1 MTTILERANYEKAP
15 LKFDLSGIT
24 VEEAKLLYERMLL
37 SRLIEERMLKLLRQ
51 GRLTKWFSGIGQE
64 SIAVSVGTALQ
75 KDDFILPL
83 HRNLGVFVSLEIPL
97 WKLFAQWLGK
107 KEGFTKGR
115 DRSFHFG
122 TLEHKIVGMISHLGS
137 MLGVADGLALAQ
149 KLRKTGN
156 IALTFIGDGGSNEGD
171 FHEALNIAAVWELP
185 VIFLIENNG
194 YALSTPV
201 DEQYKAMLV
210 KRAEGYGI
218 KGIQID
224 GNNVIEVYKTLK
236 NVAQEIRETSKPVLI
251 EAITFRQR
259 GHEEAS
265 GTKYVPKDLMQKWIE
280 RDPLINYEKFLLEK
294 NIFSEEQIQ
303 ELKDKFNKK
312 ILEEW
317 NRAYS
322 LPPVKSSEEEELK
335 AVYAPSPEPILPK
348 NNKTKKVRFIDAIS
362 EGLYQSMEQNPEL
375 VLMGQDIAEYGGV
388 FKVTAGF
395 VEKFGKERV
404 RNTPLCESA
413 VVGTGLGLALENIPN
428 VVEMQFADFV
438 SEAFNQI
445 VNNLAKTH
453 YRWGAPVNVTV
464 RMPTGA
470 GVSGGPFHSQS
481 TEGWFAHVPGLK
493 IVYPSNPYDAKG
505 LLIASIREPNP
516 VLFYEH
522 KLLYRSITGEVPEE
536 YYSLPIG
543 KAKLVRE
550 GTDLVIITYGLGV
563 HYALEMVKKFPD
575 VSIAILDLRTLLPY
589 DKEAIL
595 DIVKQTGKVLV
606 LYEDTLTY
614 GVGAEISSFIT
625 ENAFE
630 YLDAPVM
637 RVASLDTPV
646 PFAKPLEELYLPKN
660 RLENKL
666 KELIEY

>member
-1 MTTILERANYEKAP
+1 MNKILDRTDYQSSP
-15 LKFDLSGIT
+15 LKFDLSKVTI
-24 VEEAKLLYERMLL
+24 EEARLLYERMLL

-51 GRLTKWFSGIGQE
+51 GKLTKWFSGIGQE
-64 SIAVSVGTALQ
+64 AIAVSVGTALD
-75 KDDFILPL
+75 KDDYILPL
-83 HRNLGVFVSLEIPL
+83 HRNLGVFISRNLPL
-97 WKLFAQWLGK
+97 WKLFAQWLAK

-122 TLEHKIVGMISHLGS
+122 VPEYKIIGMISHLGS

-149 KLRKTGN
+149 KLKGTRN
-156 IALTFIGDGGSNEGD
+156 IALAFIGDGGTSEGD

-201 DEQYKAMLV
+201 EEQYKAMLV
-210 KRAEGYGI
+210 KRAEAYGI

-224 GNNVIEVYKTLK
+224 GNNVIDVYTTIKQVAEEVR
-236 NVAQEIRETSKPVLI
+236 NTSQPILI

-265 GTKYVPKDLMQKWIE
+265 GTKYVPKELMQSWIQ
-280 RDPLINYEKFLLEK
+280 RDPVTNFEKFLLQQK
-294 NIFSEEQIQ
+294 VYSPEEINA
-303 ELKDKFNKK
+303 LKEKFNKL
-312 ILEEW
+312 ILQEW
-317 NRAYS
+317 KKAEA

-335 AVYAPSPEPILPK
+335 DVYAPSPPPILPK
-348 NNKTKKVRFIDAIS
+348 SSSTRKLRFIDAIS
-362 EGLYQSMEQNPEL
+362 EGLRQSMEQIPEL
-375 VLMGQDIAEYGGV
+375 ILMGQDIAEYGGV
-388 FKVTAGF
+388 FKVTANF

-413 VVGTGLGLALENIPN
+413 VVGAGLGLSLAGFPN
-428 VVEMQFADFV
+428 MVEMQFADFV

-453 YRWGAPVNVTV
+453 YRWGAPVNVTI

-481 TEGWFAHVPGLK
+481 TETWFAHVPGLK
-493 IVYPSNPYDAKG
+493 VVYPSNPYDAKG

-522 KLLYRSITGEVPEE
+522 KLLYRSISGNVPEE

-543 KAKLVRE
+543 KANLVQE
-550 GTDLVIITYGLGV
+550 GDDVVIITYGLGV
-563 HYALEMVKKFPD
+563 HYALEISRKFPE
-575 VSIAILDLRTLLPY
+575 VSIAILDLRSLLPY

-595 DIVKQTGKVLV
+595 QVVKHTGKVLV
-606 LYEDTLTY
+606 LYEANLTY
-614 GVGAEISSFIT
+614 GIGAEISAFIT

-630 YLDAPVM
+630 YLDAPIM
-637 RVASLDTPV
+637 RVGSLDTPV

-660 RLENKL
+660 RLEKKL
-666 KELIEY
+666 RELIEY